1 MTFPTE
7 EEHAAAVIAAL
18 KAANAAPYDLDEIPS
33 TLPTYYTEV
42 TVTRRFG
49 GVQRNSAQTG
59 TQSYRITTR
68 AVAKTVSNAR
78 EMRKRTQAALNEA
91 RLTIGGRTSTPI
103 QFETEDVI
111 GPDDGYYSGLTAWT
125 YVI

>member
-18 KAANAAPYDLDEIPS
+18 KAASAAPYDLDEIPAA
-33 TLPTYYTEV
+33 LPTYYTEV
-42 TVTRRFG
+42 TVTRRYG
-49 GVQRNSAQTG
+49 GVQRASAQRG